1 MIKKI
6 ESLPNFLD
14 WPNNAR
20 SKVIDKF
27 NELIE
32 IINKQQEEIDE
43 LKRSQFNLDD
53 RTSGLVV
60 IGGKSKFKRP
70 KGTDISIDVK

>member
-32 IINKQQEEIDE
+32 IINKQQEEIE
-43 LKRSQFNLDD
+43 QLKRNQFNPEL
-53 RTSGLVV
+53 LVTKES
-60 IGGKSKFKRP
+60 IFKHP
-70 KGTDISIDVK
+70 KKIQIIPDVK